1 MDMTR
6 SLTERLVAVRACTV
20 QKIAIP
26 LALLVFIAAPT
37 VLLHWDFW
45 LPAQAGRDELT
56 VDQVEVALPV
66 DQLLSLRYDIVII
79 KTVWLRQGVTQG
91 LKLCCIS
98 ALAQS
103 VYTLASTQVHTAHL
117 GPQ

>member
-66 DQLLSLRYDIVII
+66 DQLLSLRYDIIR
-79 KTVWLRQGVTQG
+79 TVWLRQGVTQG
-91 LKLCCIS
+91 LEMCCIS
-98 ALAQS
+98 VLAQL
-103 VYTLASTQVHTAHL
+103 VHTLASTQVHIAHWR
-117 GPQ
+117 PQ